1 MEGAEMKAIVE
12 RVREKTSIPVYE
24 RTIENV
30 LSAILASS
38 DPWRIV
44 DLSEEPLPLV
54 VAVVEALHDLGYVE
68 FKDGIILTQKGKEL
82 VEKYGIGKREDYTCR
97 HCQGKTVELD
107 AFRDLLEEFKE
118 IVKNRPEP
126 KHEFDQAYV
135 TPETTVARVA
145 LMHSRGDLENKEV
158 FVLGDD
164 DLTSVAL
171 MLSGLPKRIAVLDID
186 DRLTKF
192 IEKTAD
198 EIGYSN
204 VEIFTFDLRK
214 PLPDYALK
222 KFDTFITD
230 PPETVDAVRA
240 FVGRGIATLKGP
252 GCAGYFGIT
261 RRESSVDKWHQV
273 EKILITEFNVVIT
286 DIIRNFNEYVN
297 WGYVEETRAWKLLPI
312 KTLPTYN
319 WYKSY
324 MFRIQTIEGSR
335 GYEEEIT
342 VGKELYDDEESST
355 T

>member
-1 MEGAEMKAIVE
+1 VKEIVAK
-12 RVREKTSIPVYE
+12 VREKTDIPVYE
-24 RTIENV
+24 RTVENV
-30 LSAILASS
+30 ISAVQGSS
-38 DPWRIV
+38 DIWRIV

-54 VAVVEALHDLGYVE
+54 VTVLEVLNSLGYVE
-68 FKDGIILTQKGKEL
+68 FRNGVFLTEEGKRFADRC
-82 VEKYGIGKREDYTCR
+82 GIGRREDYICP
-97 HCQGKTVELD
+97 HCKGKTVDIEV
-107 AFRDLLEEFKE
+107 FKDLLEKFKE

-135 TPETTVARVA
+135 TPETTVARIIF
-145 LMHSRGDLENKEV
+145 MHTRGDLENREV

-164 DLTSVAL
+164 DLTSIAL

-192 IEKTAD
+192 IEKTAE
-198 EIGYSN
+198 EINYN
-204 VEIFTFDLRK
+204 NIEIFTFDLRK
-214 PLPDYALK
+214 PLPDYALR

-230 PPETVDAVRA
+230 PPETVDAIRA

-261 RRESSVDKWHQV
+261 RRESSLNKWRDIQ
-273 EKILITEFNVVIT
+273 KLLLNEFEVVIT

-297 WGYVEETRAWKLLPI
+297 WGYEEETRAWKLVPI
-312 KTLPTYN
+312 KVRPTYN

-324 MFRIQTIEGSR
+324 MFRIQTLEGSK
-335 GYEEEIT
+335 GYEEEIR
-342 VGKELYDDEESST
+342 EEDIYNDEEAST

>member
-1 MEGAEMKAIVE
+1 MKAVVE
-12 RVREKTSIPVYE
+12 RVREKTPIPVYE

-30 LSAILASS
+30 LSAIFASR

-54 VAVVEALHDLGYVE
+54 VAVVETLHELGYVE

-97 HCQGKTVELD
+97 HCQGKTVELN
-107 AFRDLLEEFKE
+107 AFGDLLEEFKG

-145 LMHSRGDLENKEV
+145 LMHTRGDLENKEV

-164 DLTSVAL
+164 DLTSIAL

-186 DRLTKF
+186 ERLTGF
-192 IEKTAD
+192 IKKTAE
-198 EIGYSN
+198 EIGYNN

-214 PLPDYALK
+214 PLPDYALR

-230 PPETVDAVRA
+230 PPETVDAIRA

-261 RRESSVDKWHQV
+261 RRESSVDKWHQI
-273 EKILITEFNVVIT
+273 ERLLITEFNVVIT

-297 WGYVEETRAWKLLPI
+297 WGYVEETRAWKLLPVKI
-312 KTLPTYN
+312 MPTYN

-342 VGKELYDDEESST
+342 VGQELYDDEESST

>member
-1 MEGAEMKAIVE
+1 MKEIVAK
-12 RVREKTSIPVYE
+12 VREKTDIPVYE
-24 RTIENV
+24 RTVENV
-30 LSAILASS
+30 ISAVQGSS
-38 DPWRIV
+38 DIWRIV

-54 VAVVEALHDLGYVE
+54 VTVLEVLNSLGYVE
-68 FKDGIILTQKGKEL
+68 FRNGVFLTEEGKRFADRC
-82 VEKYGIGKREDYTCR
+82 GIGRREDYICP
-97 HCQGKTVELD
+97 HCKGKTVDIEV
-107 AFRDLLEEFKE
+107 FKDLLEKFKE

-135 TPETTVARVA
+135 TPETTVARIIF
-145 LMHSRGDLENKEV
+145 MHTRGDLENREV

-164 DLTSVAL
+164 DLTSIAL

-192 IEKTAD
+192 IEKTAE
-198 EIGYSN
+198 EINYN
-204 VEIFTFDLRK
+204 NIEIFTFDLRK
-214 PLPDYALK
+214 PLPDYALR

-230 PPETVDAVRA
+230 PPETVDAIRA

-261 RRESSVDKWHQV
+261 RRESSLNKWRDIQ
-273 EKILITEFNVVIT
+273 KLLLNEFEVVIT

-297 WGYVEETRAWKLLPI
+297 WGYEEETRAWKLVPI
-312 KTLPTYN
+312 KVRPTYN

-324 MFRIQTIEGSR
+324 MFRIQTLEGSK
-335 GYEEEIT
+335 GYEEEIR
-342 VGKELYDDEESST
+342 EEDIYNDEEAST

>member
-1 MEGAEMKAIVE
+1 MRDVIKRI
-12 RVREKTSIPVYE
+12 REKTGIPVYE
-24 RTIENV
+24 RSVENV
-30 LSAILASS
+30 LSAVLAS
-38 DPWRIV
+38 DDVWRIV

-54 VAVVEALHDLGYVE
+54 VAILGALNEGGYVA
-68 FKDGIILTQKGKEL
+68 FKDNRVFLTQSGKKL
-82 VEKYGIGKREDYTCR
+82 VEKYGIGERKDYTCS

-107 AFRDLLEEFKE
+107 AFSELLEQFRE
-118 IVKNRPEP
+118 ITKDRPEP
-126 KHEFDQAYV
+126 IHQFDQAYV

-186 DRLTKF
+186 ERLVRF
-192 IEKTAD
+192 IERAAD
-198 EIGYSN
+198 EIGYEN
-204 VEIFTFDLRK
+204 IEMFTFDLRK
-214 PLPDYALK
+214 PLPDYALH

-230 PPETVDAVRA
+230 PPETVHAIRS
-240 FVGRGIATLKGP
+240 FIGRGIATLKGP

-261 RRESSVDKWHQV
+261 RRESSIDKWREIQRV
-273 EKILITEFNVVIT
+273 LLNEFNVVIT

-297 WGYVEETRAWKLLPI
+297 WGYAEETRAWKLIPI
-312 KTLPTYN
+312 KTLPKNN

-324 MFRIQTIEGSR
+324 MFRIQTLEGSK
-335 GYEEEIT
+335 GFEGEIT

>member
-1 MEGAEMKAIVE
+1 MKEIVAK
-12 RVREKTSIPVYE
+12 VREKTDIPVYE
-24 RTIENV
+24 RTVENV
-30 LSAILASS
+30 ISAVQGSS
-38 DPWRIV
+38 DIWRIV

-54 VAVVEALHDLGYVE
+54 VTVLEVLNSLGYVE
-68 FKDGIILTQKGKEL
+68 FRNGVFLTEEGKRFADR
-82 VEKYGIGKREDYTCR
+82 YGIGRREDYICP
-97 HCQGKTVELD
+97 HCKGKTVDIEV
-107 AFRDLLEEFKE
+107 FKDLLEKFKE

-135 TPETTVARVA
+135 TPETTVARIIF
-145 LMHSRGDLENKEV
+145 MHTRGDLENREV

-164 DLTSVAL
+164 DLTSIAL

-192 IEKTAD
+192 IEKTAE
-198 EIGYSN
+198 EINYN
-204 VEIFTFDLRK
+204 NIEIFTFDLRK
-214 PLPDYALK
+214 PLPDYALR

-230 PPETVDAVRA
+230 PPETVDAIRA

-261 RRESSVDKWHQV
+261 RRESSLNKWRDIQ
-273 EKILITEFNVVIT
+273 KLLLNEFEVVIT

-297 WGYVEETRAWKLLPI
+297 WGYEEETRAWKLVPI
-312 KTLPTYN
+312 KVRPTYN

-324 MFRIQTIEGSR
+324 MFRIQTLEGSK
-335 GYEEEIT
+335 GYEEEIR
-342 VGKELYDDEESST
+342 EEDIYNDEEAST

>member
-1 MEGAEMKAIVE
+1 MMDIVE
-12 RVREKTSIPVYE
+12 RVKEKTPIPVYE
-24 RTIENV
+24 RKIENV
-30 LSAILASS
+30 LSAILASNN
-38 DPWRIV
+38 PWRIV

-54 VAVVEALHDLGYVE
+54 VAVVEALHELNYVE
-68 FKDGIILTQKGKEL
+68 FREGIILTQKGKEL
-82 VEKYGIGKREDYTCR
+82 VEKYGIGKREDYTCK
-97 HCQGKTVELD
+97 HCEGKTVELD
-107 AFRDLLEEFKE
+107 AFSELLEQFKE
-118 IVKNRPEP
+118 IVKERPEP

-135 TPETTVARVA
+135 TPETTVSRIA
-145 LMHSRGDLENKEV
+145 LMHTRGDLENKEV

-164 DLTSVAL
+164 DLTSIAL

-186 DRLTKF
+186 ERLTNF
-192 IEKTAD
+192 IEKTA
-198 EIGYSN
+198 EELGYDN

-214 PLPDYALK
+214 PLPEYALR

-261 RRESSVDKWHQV
+261 RRESSTDKWHQI
-273 EKILITEFNVVIT
+273 EKLLITEFNVVIT

-312 KTLPTYN
+312 KVMPEYN

-324 MFRIQTIEGSR
+324 MFRIQTIEGSK
-335 GYEEEIT
+335 GYEDEIT
-342 VGKELYDDEESST
+342 AGQELYDDDESST

>member
-1 MEGAEMKAIVE
+1 MREIIANVK
-12 RVREKTSIPVYE
+12 EKTTIPVYE

-30 LSAILASS
+30 LGAVLASG
-38 DPWRIV
+38 DLWRII
-44 DLSEEPLPLV
+44 DLSEEPLPLAT
-54 VAVVEALHDLGYVE
+54 AVLNALSELGYIDFNE
-68 FKDGIILTQKGKEL
+68 EILLTRKGKEL
-82 VEKYGIGKREDYTCR
+82 VEKYGIGKKEEYTCR

-107 AFRDLLEEFKE
+107 AFKELLSEFKN
-118 IVKNRPEP
+118 IVKNRPQP
-126 KHEFDQAYV
+126 KHDFDQAYV
-135 TPETTVARVA
+135 TPETTIARIA
-145 LMHSRGDLENKEV
+145 LMHTRGDLKNKEV

-171 MLSGLPKRIAVLDID
+171 MLSDLPKRIAVLDID
-186 DRLTKF
+186 DRLTEF
-192 IEKTAD
+192 IKRVAD
-198 EIGYSN
+198 EIGYSS

-261 RRESSVDKWHQV
+261 RRESSLDKWREIQR
-273 EKILITEFNVVIT
+273 ILLNEFNVVIT

-297 WGYVEETRAWKLLPI
+297 WGYEEETRAWKLIPV
-312 KTLPTYN
+312 KVKPKHN

-324 MFRIQTIEGSR
+324 MFRIQTLNDSR
-335 GYEEEIT
+335 GFEEEIT
-342 VGKELYDDEESST
+342 AGKELYDDEESST